1 MGDKACEHGGKK
13 NSWQVPVT
21 ELAVFEPNIHPSDTP
36 NFLLNSGSIYTL
48 RLALLTRPSSLA
60 RDVRV

>member
-1 MGDKACEHGGKK
+1 MEEKK
-13 NSWQVPVT
+13 LLAGTLFT

-48 RLALLTRPSSLA
+48 RLALRTRPSSLA
-60 RDVRV
+60 RDVRA